1 LRGDLWSFS
10 LAVYLA
16 VSSFFKAYH
25 KGVLKGFAKF
35 SPHGAII
42 VANWSVVRLHKSK
55 GSNKKWSG
63 WTILNSAAEFWR
75 F

>member
-16 VSSFFKAYH
+16 VSSCFKAYH
-25 KGVLKGFAKF
+25 KGVSKGFAKF

-42 VANWSVVRLHKSK
+42 VANWSIVPPQKSK
-55 GSNKKWSG
+55 GLNKKWSSR
-63 WTILNSAAEFWR
+63 ILNSAAEFWR